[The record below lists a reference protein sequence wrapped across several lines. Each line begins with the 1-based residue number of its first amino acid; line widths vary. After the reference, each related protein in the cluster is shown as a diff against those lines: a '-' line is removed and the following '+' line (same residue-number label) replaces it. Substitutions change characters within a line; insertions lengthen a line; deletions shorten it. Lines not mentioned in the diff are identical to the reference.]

1 MVKNRERKTGIK
13 SKEGLSKILKN
24 EKLDFTNQSL
34 VTAKKCVLNK
44 THIPTSLKKFIK
56 IKDGVIFLKSPKQ
69 KEDDIKKITNS
80 IIKLSNKYPDLR
92 FGQLINF
99 VFGNDDIFYFSNKK
113 ILSALNKKL
122 K

>member
-1 MVKNRERKTGIK
+1 MKK
-13 SKEGLSKILKN
+13 

-34 VTAKKCVLNK
+34 VEARKCVLNK

-56 IKDGVIFLKSPKQ
+56 IKDGVIILKSQNQ
-69 KEDDIKKITNS
+69 KEGDIRKITNS
-80 IIKLSNKYPDLR
+80 IVKLSNKYPDLR

-99 VFGNDDIFYFSNKK
+99 VFGNEDIFYFSNKK